1 MHTTSSSSV
10 EPVGRVPARIDT
22 VARSARWT
30 CIAAA
35 LAACGGAH
43 AQSAPTMQPAVGTWT
58 LGVEALAMWQK
69 GSPTPPQLDR
79 KQETA
84 LKLFIV
90 MARSLNAVTAH
101 VNADDM
107 ERHGITPTEFAILE
121 ALYHKGPLLLGEV
134 QRKILVTSGG
144 ITYLVDRLVEK
155 GLVKREQCAEDRRA
169 RYAVLTPAGQ
179 ALIKKIFPAHAARI
193 EQAMSGLTQA
203 EQREVTT
210 LLRKLG
216 LAAAGLGP
224 GDEEDDR

>member
-1 MHTTSSSSV
+1 MTTSTTSQ
-10 EPVGRVPARIDT
+10 RT
-22 VARSARWT
+22 
-30 CIAAA
+30 
-35 LAACGGAH
+35 
-43 AQSAPTMQPAVGTWT
+43 
-58 LGVEALAMWQK
+58 QK

-90 MARSLNAVTAH
+90 MSRSLNAVTAH

-155 GLVKREQCAEDRRA
+155 GLVKREQCPEDRRA

-203 EQREVTT
+203 EQREATT

-216 LAAAGLGP
+216 LAIASRTETNEE
-224 GDEEDDR
+224 GDG